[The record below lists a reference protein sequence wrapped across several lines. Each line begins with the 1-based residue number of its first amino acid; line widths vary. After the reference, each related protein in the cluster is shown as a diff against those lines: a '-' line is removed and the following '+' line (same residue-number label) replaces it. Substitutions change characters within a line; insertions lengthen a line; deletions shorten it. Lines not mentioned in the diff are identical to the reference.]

1 MACIELLI
9 PVISKI
15 LLDLLFMCRLKD
27 VASLAAASFLVLFS
41 ILFFVTSLFKWERVQ
56 KLTLVSIYLI
66 FIKNLFFFYF

>member
-1 MACIELLI
+1 
-9 PVISKI
+9 
-15 LLDLLFMCRLKD
+15 MCRLKD